1 MLLKD
6 VWNYATTISGEQSV
20 VICGTLLMHQL
31 FADSWD
37 IRVGFKTCS
46 MNIGVHSSDCALG
59 K

>member
-6 VWNYATTISGEQSV
+6 VWNYATTISGEQSA

-37 IRVGFKTCS
+37 IRVGFKTCL
-46 MNIGVHSSDCALG
+46 MNIGVHSSI
-59 K
+59 